1 MLVLMLST
9 AARAEGLMD
18 MYRLAVQNDPRLAA
32 ARFEHEASQQG
43 SRAALAG
50 LLPSVIGTGEKT
62 RERQDIKSSQTS
74 VIGPG
79 VSTFPIE
86 AWTLTVTQ
94 PLFKLDAW
102 ERMKQAE
109 ASERQALAQR
119 VAAEQALM
127 VRVANAYVG
136 VLAASDSLDF
146 ATAERTSVDKQ
157 LQLAKERVARGLAT
171 VINLH
176 DAQARFSQTEAQVIE
191 AGATLDDARRAMSE
205 ILGQLPASFPPLR
218 NEIPTPLPEPDNV
231 QRWVET
237 AVQQNPG
244 LRAKRYAADVAE
256 QEMKKQRAGYAP
268 TLNLV
273 GRYNNRD
280 QGGTLFGGG
289 SHVETSDISLQL
301 NLPFYEGG
309 STTALTEEASLRYRK
324 SLQESEAEMR
334 AVDRQ
339 TRAAYLGIVS
349 ASSRVKALQQGVVS
363 QQSALQAKEE
373 SYRAGLLT
381 LIAVLDAERDL
392 YFARRDF
399 AKARY
404 DYLLNGLRLKQS
416 TGTLSD
422 GDLQAVDAL
431 LQK

>member
-1 MLVLMLST
+1 M
-9 AARAEGLMD
+9 E
-18 MYRLAVQNDPRLAA
+18 MYRMALQNDPRLAA
-32 ARFEHEASQQG
+32 ARFEHEASQQS

-62 RERQDIKSSQTS
+62 RERQNIISSQTA

-86 AWTLTVTQ
+86 AWGLTITQ
-94 PLFKLDAW
+94 PLFKLDSW

-109 ASERQALAQR
+109 ASERQALALR
-119 VAAEQALM
+119 IASEQALM

-136 VLAASDSLDF
+136 VLAASDALEF
-146 ATAERTSVDKQ
+146 ASAERTAVEKQ
-157 LQLAKERVARGLAT
+157 FQLAKERLVRGLAT
-171 VINLH
+171 VVNLH
-176 DAQARFSQTEAQVIE
+176 DAQARFSQTEAQEIE
-191 AGATLDDARRAMSE
+191 AQATLDDARRAMSE
-205 ILGQLPASFPPLR
+205 ILGTLPASFPPLR
-218 NEIPTPLPEPDNV
+218 EEIPTALPSPASVE
-231 QRWVET
+231 QWVET
-237 AVQQNPG
+237 AVRQNPG
-244 LRAKRYAADVAE
+244 LRAKRFAADVAE
-256 QEMKKQRAGYAP
+256 GEMKKQRAGYAP

-289 SHVETSDISLQL
+289 SHVETSDISLML

-339 TRAAYLGIVS
+339 TRAAYLGVVS
-349 ASSRVKALQQGVVS
+349 AATRVKALEQGVLS
-363 QQSALQAKEE
+363 QKSALQAKEE
-373 SYRAGLLT
+373 SYRSGILT

-392 YFARRDF
+392 YFARRDY

-404 DYLLNGLRLKQS
+404 DYLLNGLKLKQS
-416 TGTLSD
+416 TGSLSD
-422 GDLQAVDAL
+422 TDLEAVDAL
-431 LQK
+431 LKR